1 MPQRMAG
8 EILEPRA
15 RELFELL
22 RDNLRHAG
30 VLEHCI
36 AGFVLSGGASR
47 LPGILDVAESVL
59 RKAARLA
66 WPTPMAKMP
75 SFMAEPEFA
84 TVLGMVYYGHRARLA
99 RGLAGARVRLAHESA
114 VCKEGRVRSCGT
126 DEWAES

>member
-1 MPQRMAG
+1 MPQRVAG

-22 RDNLRHAG
+22 RNNLRQAG

-66 WPTPMAKMP
+66 WPTPMARMP

-84 TVLGMVYYGHRARLA
+84 TVLGMVHYGHRARLA
-99 RGLAGARVRLAHESA
+99 RGLQAPSFGSRMKALFASKGA
-114 VCKEGRVRSCGT
+114 
-126 DEWAES
+126 

>member
-1 MPQRMAG
+1 MMPQRMAG

-66 WPTPMAKMP
+66 WPTPMARMP
-75 SFMAEPEFA
+75 SFLAEPEFA

-99 RGLAGARVRLAHESA
+99 RGLQEPSFGSRMKAMFARKGA
-114 VCKEGRVRSCGT
+114 
-126 DEWAES
+126 

>member
-1 MPQRMAG
+1 MLAS
-8 EILEPRA
+8 
-15 RELFELL
+15 LFELL

-84 TVLGMVYYGHRARLA
+84 TVSGHGVLRPSRPAGTRS
-99 RGLAGARVRLAHESA
+99 AGARLLVH
-114 VCKEGRVRSCGT
+114 G
-126 DEWAES
+126 